1 MARYLYNTTPQIK
14 KVNTNDTDSHFDKN
28 FAKYHFNSGKKT
40 LMSDRFNK
48 SFSFS
53 IDSPPSKKAVVVL
66 ATSPR
71 APVLCSDMF
80 LQGGVNK
87 FAIFF

>member
-53 IDSPPSKKAVVVL
+53 IDSPPSKKASLPGLQFYVV
-66 ATSPR
+66 T
-71 APVLCSDMF
+71 CSS
-80 LQGGVNK
+80 K
-87 FAIFF
+87 EE